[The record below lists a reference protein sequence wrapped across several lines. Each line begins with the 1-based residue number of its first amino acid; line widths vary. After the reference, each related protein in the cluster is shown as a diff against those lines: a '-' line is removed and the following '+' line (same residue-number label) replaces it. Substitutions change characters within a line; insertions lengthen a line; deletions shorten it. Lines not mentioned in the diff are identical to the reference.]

1 MRVSDELIE
10 KIKESNDIVDV
21 ISETVKLKRTG
32 RNYSGLC
39 PFHNEKTPSFSVSSD
54 KQIFKCFGCGAG
66 GNVITYV
73 MKKENLSFMEALKK
87 LADRANIEIPVGSE
101 TEERNHQI
109 RDRLE
114 MMQVSAARHFF
125 DNLKNNPEIK
135 KYLINRGLTE
145 QTITRFGLGYA
156 KNSWDDLLKYLIKN
170 GYKESEIKESGLVS
184 LSNSGKMFDRF
195 RNRIIFPVFDYRGR
209 VIGFGARV
217 MDDSKPKYLNS
228 PETLLFRK
236 GTNLYGLNFF
246 LKDKKSED
254 DTIII
259 VEGYMDVLALHQ
271 SGITNAVAS
280 LGTALTQTQVKLM
293 KRYASKIVTSFDS
306 DSAGQMATARS
317 IEIIEKEGVQAKI
330 LMIPQG
336 KDPDEF
342 VKKNGKDA
350 FLKLVDNS
358 MNLVEYRLFKARE
371 GLDLRKE
378 DDKIR
383 FFRKVTPILRELDSF
398 DLNVYVRKLSED
410 TQVKEDVILAAISN
424 TNNRNIKMVSKENI
438 TFVESGQVKAE
449 RYLLKLLSMGN
460 SLVKRYIKEDGL
472 ALESHNLIAQKL
484 LEYLEG
490 DDINVSLETFM
501 LSRLTNV
508 DTSSEWAM
516 IEALD
521 DFPENID
528 QDVLAKDYIESSRL
542 YNLKKRK
549 DKLMKEVN
557 ALEKKGMAQEAN
569 EIYRELMEISKKL
582 GGR

>member
-39 PFHNEKTPSFSVSSD
+39 PFHNEKTPSFSVSRD

>member
-39 PFHNEKTPSFSVSSD
+39 PFHNEKTPSFSVSRD

-460 SLVKRYIKEDGL
+460 NLVKRYIKEDGL